1 VHVVSGKFW
10 LAVPA
15 YAGQLLRAALGIAIA
30 GLTFQAKLLTTFR
43 AHHSY
48 MVYLT
53 LIASVVVRPLM
64 AVADDLAYVAQ
75 MDVYNTAALCFYL
88 RSRKSAYST

>member
-15 YAGQLLRAALGIAIA
+15 YAGQLFRAALGIAIA

-53 LIASVVVRPLM
+53 LIASVVVRGHG
-64 AVADDLAYVAQ
+64 VVVDKLAHIA
-75 MDVYNTAALCFYL
+75 
-88 RSRKSAYST
+88 